1 MEPKTVFNPECP
13 QSWIKNIEQTTAAI
27 ALIQE
32 ARKIGGKRLAEHF
45 WVNLGL
51 PVLEEPE
58 KEAQEPKEP
67 EVKIPV
73 LQARTER
80 IIQEVSDNGGKI
92 TRTELVRAVQH
103 SMKARD
109 IEIAIRTLKTDGKLT
124 EEISMTKG
132 RSARVYHLKTEEN

>member
-58 KEAQEPKEP
+58 KEAQEPKKP
-67 EVKIPV
+67 EEKVPV
-73 LQARTER
+73 
-80 IIQEVSDNGGKI
+80 IQIMTDRVIHEINKNGGSVS
-92 TRTELVRAVQH
+92 RTVMLRALQYH
-103 SMKARD
+103 MKARD
-109 IEIAIRTLKTDGKLT
+109 IESVIKILKNSGLIT
-124 EEISMTKG
+124 EEISLTKG
-132 RSARVYHLKTEEN
+132 RSARIYHLKTEEN